1 MSIIMIAASMLSV
14 SPLNVRKTSD
24 PDADRELRA
33 SIVARGL
40 LENLI
45 ALPVPRKKGR
55 YEVIAGGRRLS
66 QVHAAIEAGDL
77 PFDFEVAVLVLT
89 DRAEATETSL
99 AENFHKL
106 NMHPADECMA
116 FRHMIEAEGKQPSD
130 IAKRIGKTERFVLGR
145 LRLANLADIVFTALK
160 DNQITL
166 DVAMA
171 YAATTD
177 TEQQTRVFGSYPAN
191 THPNTIRRAVLEA
204 GYSGASDA
212 VRLISRADYE
222 AAGGRV
228 VGDLFTDAAHETW
241 LDRAIVDQLGREKLQ
256 AVADEVAATHGYTSV
271 RIVETHHAVYAAARG
286 LDVLQGEIPAPT
298 DEQIARLAEIEP
310 VIAALATRAE
320 EDDGA
325 NLSEDEKVKLD
336 GLQAEHQTLTNPLP
350 ILTPEQKSRAI
361 AFVFPDG
368 GQVYLHQD
376 VYAEPLP
383 KESAK
388 AGEASEIASTPT
400 LDTATVAPTSS
411 PMPAPA
417 PAPTIAAETVTPQ
430 GPVQSEPEE
439 KSGLTQRL
447 AIELAIQKT
456 ELIAVHVAN
465 DPHFALDLGVFIM
478 ADRALAE
485 QNFGGAGPDLPSELR
500 ASVPQTGA
508 ADFRSASQAAAA
520 WDQLTDALDRSWH
533 DLATPEARFDAFRCL
548 DDDAKAAWLGWTVA
562 RTLRPVETGKP
573 GSSFVDHLGS
583 SLDINV
589 AAWWRPTAENYFDR
603 ISKTMTLAA
612 IEEVGGAEL
621 RNRYGASKKTDLAA
635 SAEKLFRGETIVEAE
650 IRPALLAWV
659 PPAMALGAPVVGSTT
674 GQDPA
679 QVDFSPDADLD
690 TAAIEPDVVAA

>member
-145 LRLANLADIVFTALK
+145 LRLANLADMVFTALK

-241 LDRAIVDQLGREKLQ
+241 LDRAIVDQLGQQKLQ
-256 AVADEVAATHGYTSV
+256 TVADEVAATHGYASV

-286 LDVLQGEIPAPT
+286 LEVLQGEIPAPT
-298 DEQIARLAEIEP
+298 DEQIARVAEIEP
-310 VIAALATRAE
+310 IITALATRAE

-325 NLSEDEKVKLD
+325 NLSEDERAQLD

-350 ILTPEQKSRAI
+350 ILTPEQKGRAI

-376 VYAEPLP
+376 VFAEPLP
-383 KESAK
+383 KAPPTRPD
-388 AGEASEIASTPT
+388 EASEIASTPS
-400 LDTATVAPTSS
+400 LDTGTAAPTSS
-411 PMPAPA
+411 P
-417 PAPTIAAETVTPQ
+417 APTPTTAAETVNPQ
-430 GPVQSEPEE
+430 APVQSEPEE
-439 KSGLTQRL
+439 RSGLTQRL
-447 AIELAIQKT
+447 AVELAIQKT
-456 ELIAVHVAN
+456 ELVAIHVAN

-508 ADFRSASQAAAA
+508 ADFRSGSQAAAA
-520 WDQLTDALDRSWH
+520 WDQLTDALDKSWH

-562 RTLRPVETGKP
+562 RALRPVETGKP
-573 GSSFVDHLGS
+573 GSSFIDHLGS

-589 AAWWRPTAENYFDR
+589 AEWWRPTAENYFDR
-603 ISKTMTLAA
+603 VSKTMTLAA

-659 PPAMALGAPVVGSTT
+659 PPAMSFGAPMVGAATA
-674 GQDPA
+674 QDPA
-679 QVDFSPDADLD
+679 QVDLSPGPDLD
-690 TAAIEPDVVAA
+690 NAPIEADAVAA

>member
-1 MSIIMIAASMLSV
+1 MSIIMIAASMLNV
-14 SPLNVRKTSD
+14 SPLNVRKTTD

-116 FRHMIEAEGKQPSD
+116 FRHMIEAEAKQPSD

-145 LRLANLADIVFTALK
+145 LRLANLADTVFTALK

-204 GYSGASDA
+204 GYSGASAA

-241 LDRAIVDQLGREKLQ
+241 LDRAIVDQLGQEKLQ
-256 AVADEVAATHGYTSV
+256 AVAGEVAATHGYASV

-298 DEQIARLAEIEP
+298 DEQVARIAEIEP
-310 VIAALATRAE
+310 VIAALAARAE
-320 EDDGA
+320 EADGA
-325 NLSEDEKVKLD
+325 NLSEDEKAQLE
-336 GLQAEHQTLTNPLP
+336 GLQAEHQALTNPLP

-383 KESAK
+383 KAPTK
-388 AGEASEIASTPT
+388 AIEASEDATTPT
-400 LDTATVAPTSS
+400 LDTGTDAPTSS
-411 PMPAPA
+411 PA
-417 PAPTIAAETVTPQ
+417 PAPTPTNAAETVTPQ
-430 GPVQSEPEE
+430 APVQSEPEE

-447 AIELAIQKT
+447 AVELAIQKT
-456 ELIAVHVAN
+456 ELVAVHVAN

-485 QNFGGAGPDLPSELR
+485 QDFGGARPDLPSELR

-508 ADFRSASQAAAA
+508 ADFRSGSQAAAA
-520 WDQLTDALDRSWH
+520 WNQLTDVLDRSWH
-533 DLATPEARFDAFRCL
+533 DLATPEARFDAFRSL

-562 RTLRPVETGKP
+562 RALRPVETGKA
-573 GSSFVDHLGS
+573 GSSFIDHLGS

-589 AAWWRPTAENYFDR
+589 AEWWRPTAENYFDR
-603 ISKTMTLAA
+603 VSKTMTLAA

-659 PPAMALGAPVVGSTT
+659 PPAMTFGAPVSGAYTT
-674 GQDPA
+674 QDPA
-679 QVDFSPDADLD
+679 QADRSPDADLD
-690 TAAIEPDVVAA
+690 GAPFEADAVAA

>member
-145 LRLANLADIVFTALK
+145 LRLANLSDMVFTALK

-256 AVADEVAATHGYTSV
+256 AVADEVSATHGYASV
-271 RIVETHHAVYAAARG
+271 RIVETRHAVYAAVRG

-298 DEQIARLAEIEP
+298 AEQIARVAEIEP
-310 VIAALATRAE
+310 VINALATRAE

-325 NLSEDEKVKLD
+325 NLSEAEKAQLD
-336 GLQAEHQTLTNPLP
+336 GLQAEHQTLTNPLQ

-368 GQVYLHQD
+368 GLVYLHPD

-383 KESAK
+383 KAPTRPD
-388 AGEASEIASTPT
+388 EANEIASTPT
-400 LDTATVAPTSS
+400 LDSGPAAPTSS
-411 PMPAPA
+411 PS
-417 PAPTIAAETVTPQ
+417 PTTAAETVNPQ
-430 GPVQSEPEE
+430 APVQSEPEE

-447 AIELAIQKT
+447 AVELAIQKT
-456 ELIAVHVAN
+456 ELVAVHVAN

-485 QNFGGAGPDLPSELR
+485 QDFGGAGPDMPSELR

-508 ADFRSASQAAAA
+508 AEFRSGSQAAAA
-520 WDQLTDALDRSWH
+520 WNQLTDALDRSWH
-533 DLATPEARFDAFRCL
+533 DMATPEARFDAFRSL

-562 RTLRPVETGKP
+562 RALRPVETGKP
-573 GSSFVDHLGS
+573 GSSFIDHLGS

-589 AAWWRPTAENYFDR
+589 AEWWRPTAENYFDR
-603 ISKTMTLAA
+603 VSKTMTLAA

-659 PPAMALGAPVVGSTT
+659 PPAMTFGAPVVSGGTT
-674 GQDPA
+674 QDPA
-679 QVDFSPDADLD
+679 QVDRSPGADLD
-690 TAAIEPDVVAA
+690 AAPIEADAVAA